1 MMSQAGGIRLV
12 TFDVGGTLIH
22 PNPTVGTIYSEVL
35 TRRGF
40 TCGPGETDR
49 AFEESW
55 RCGPALGP
63 TLAQTQG
70 SGGERVFWGRLLAE
84 VVRRLGGE
92 DPPEGAADELFERF
106 SRAAAWRIYADV
118 VPTLEGLAERG
129 FPMAVVSNWDSRLP
143 GLLRE
148 LGLRAFFG
156 PLVVSALESCEKP
169 DPRIF
174 HLAAGRAGV
183 P

>member
-1 MMSQAGGIRLV
+1 
-12 TFDVGGTLIH
+12 
-22 PNPTVGTIYSEVL
+22 
-35 TRRGF
+35 
-40 TCGPGETDR
+40 
-49 AFEESW
+49 
-55 RCGPALGP
+55 
-63 TLAQTQG
+63 
-70 SGGERVFWGRLLAE
+70 LLAD

-106 SRAAAWRIYADV
+106 SRAAAWRIYPDV

-183 P
+183 RPSEVLHVGDQDREDCQGALAAGCRAFKVERCAGGGMEAVLDRLREAGKPAGEGRDEA